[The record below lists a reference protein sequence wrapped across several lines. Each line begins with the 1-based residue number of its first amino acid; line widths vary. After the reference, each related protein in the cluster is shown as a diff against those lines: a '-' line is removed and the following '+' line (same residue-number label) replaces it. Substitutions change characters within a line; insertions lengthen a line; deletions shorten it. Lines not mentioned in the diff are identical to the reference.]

1 MNSLN
6 DPTDAGQW
14 HFSDDASPSTK
25 AKQTSGGDGQVL
37 LHPPSGTTTSVSDLS
52 AAPSPVL
59 PATPTAKSSLDN
71 ATPVALQQALAGS
84 DSLSHAPAFSL
95 AWAAAVV
102 VPLLLIVLCTAAVV
116 LVSRLGWRRFARR
129 YPDTTL
135 TADETAFT
143 ATLVR
148 FFSPLRSRR
157 DSVRVTLSR
166 EGLRFANVRPRPWSQ
181 AGFAVPWTS
190 VAAVLR
196 RHGPSGPRYRIEID
210 DPAGRILVKIRADLA
225 PVVREYWKP
234 TESAQTIHDDD
245 GRGNRPRYA
254 PVRPLE
260 PEVQGFSTRPLPV
273 RLRGRARAETSRQ

>member
-6 DPTDAGQW
+6 DPSEAGQW
-14 HFSDDASPSTK
+14 HFSDDATPSSKTK
-25 AKQTSGGDGQVL
+25 PTSSGDGQVL
-37 LHPPSGTTTSVSDLS
+37 PHPPSGTTAPVSDLS

-59 PATPTAKSSLDN
+59 SAPPTAKSSLDN
-71 ATPVALQQALAGS
+71 TTPVALQQAPVGS

-102 VPLLLIVLCTAAVV
+102 VPLLLIALCTAAVV
-116 LVSRLGWRRFARR
+116 IVSRLGWRRFARR
-129 YPDTTL
+129 YPDTAR
-135 TADETAFT
+135 TADGTAFT

-166 EGLRFANVRPRPWSQ
+166 GGLHFANVRPRPWSQ
-181 AGFAVPWTS
+181 GGFAVPWTS

-196 RHGPSGPRYRIEID
+196 RHGPSGLRYRIEID

-225 PVVREYWKP
+225 PVVRQYWKP
-234 TESAQTIHDDD
+234 AESAQTIHDDD
-245 GRGNRPRYA
+245 GPGNLPRHA
-254 PVRPLE
+254 KVRPLE
-260 PEVQGFSTRPLPV
+260 PDVQEFSTRPLPV